1 MYVKVVSYLDKTRF
15 NLLICNIS
23 TLKKL
28 AACFII
34 LNVINE
40 TEKDYKR
47 LNKQKTDKTRFD
59 LQICNISTLKN
70 LVGCFIILDVINATG
85 RRYDID
91 K

>member
-1 MYVKVVSYLDKTRF
+1 MKKIKWERKDKFEMYG
-15 NLLICNIS
+15 
-23 TLKKL
+23 
-28 AACFII
+28 
-34 LNVINE
+34 
-40 TEKDYKR
+40 